1 MPRCH
6 SLSGCNGETYA
17 VSERAALYSFM
28 FHMLQPSNRYD
39 QRFDWCLRGTTSGL
53 QVAAGVFCVFSGLQR
68 QDDVTFLSKIHIYC
82 FLLSYLV
89 ALSCELFLVVRRQST
104 TTHAILAGAA
114 FAGFFAHT
122 AYLISRSQTAGLPP
136 LLSSQQ
142 DWLLVLAW
150 IGVLLYLVLLVTHRQ
165 LAHGVFMLP
174 AILLLVIVAV
184 FVSRQP
190 TGNLDQLAL
199 RRLGMFHAASLVMG
213 IAAVVG
219 AAISGLM
226 YLLHHHRL
234 RSRTGWLQRLTLPSL
249 ENLTA
254 VNRWMVV
261 FSVPCLSIGLVT
273 GFFLIFWSR
282 STNAGNSIRW
292 TDPTIITTMIVWL
305 AMIVVLV
312 RVLAGS
318 HQTGKSVAQLSL
330 LSAGFL
336 LTTVLGPMILSGS
349 GNLST
354 FHSGS
359 TVPKTSNVDNAPADA
374 DPGRKGVPQ

>member
-1 MPRCH
+1 M
-6 SLSGCNGETYA
+6 
-17 VSERAALYSFM
+17 SF
-28 FHMLQPSNRYD
+28 LA
-39 QRFDWCLRGTTSGL
+39 
-53 QVAAGVFCVFSGLQR
+53 QVQ
-68 QDDVTFLSKIHIYC
+68 IYC
-82 FLLSYLV
+82 FLMSYAVSLIGETWLV
-89 ALSCELFLVVRRQST
+89 LRRQSSLVRFVVFT
-104 TTHAILAGAA
+104 FTV
-114 FAGFFAHT
+114 AGFLAHS
-122 AYLISRSQTAGLPP
+122 AYLITRSQSAGLPP

-150 IGVLLYLVLLVTHRQ
+150 IGGLLYLVLLLTHRQ
-165 LAHGVFMLP
+165 WAHGVFMLP
-174 AILLLVIVAV
+174 VILLLVIVAV
-184 FVSRQP
+184 FVSREA

-199 RRLGMFHAASLVMG
+199 RRLGMFHAASLVLG

-226 YLLHHHRL
+226 YLLHHQRL
-234 RSRTGWLQRLTLPSL
+234 RSRSGWLQRLALPSL

-254 VNRWMVV
+254 VNRWTVV
-261 FSVPCLSIGLVT
+261 FSVPCLTIGLVT
-273 GFFLIFWSR
+273 GFILIFWSR
-282 STNAGNSIRW
+282 SANAGNSIRW
-292 TDPTIITTMIVWL
+292 SDPTIITTVIVWI

-312 RVLAGS
+312 RVLVGS

-359 TVPKTSNVDNAPADA
+359 PVPKTGEVGSAPADA
-374 DPGRKGVPQ
+374 DPDRQDVPQ

>member
-1 MPRCH
+1 MGF
-6 SLSGCNGETYA
+6 LA
-17 VSERAALYSFM
+17 
-28 FHMLQPSNRYD
+28 
-39 QRFDWCLRGTTSGL
+39 
-53 QVAAGVFCVFSGLQR
+53 QVQ
-68 QDDVTFLSKIHIYC
+68 IYC
-82 FLLSYLV
+82 FLMSYAASLIGEV
-89 ALSCELFLVVRRQST
+89 WLLQHRQST
-104 TTHAILAGAA
+104 LARVVIIA
-114 FAGFFAHT
+114 FTAAGFLAHT
-122 AYLISRSQTAGLPP
+122 AYLVTQSQAAGLPP

-150 IGVLLYLVLLVTHRQ
+150 IGALLYMVLLLTHRQ

-184 FVSRQP
+184 FVSQKT

-199 RRLGMFHAASLVMG
+199 RRLGMFHAASLVLG

-234 RSRTGWLQRLTLPSL
+234 RSRTGWLQKLALPSL

-261 FSVPCLSIGLVT
+261 FSVPCLTIGLVT
-273 GFFLIFWSR
+273 GFILIFWSR
-282 STNAGNSIRW
+282 SANAGNSIRW
-292 TDPTIITTMIVWL
+292 TDPTIITTVIVWV
-305 AMIVVLV
+305 AMIVLLV

-359 TVPKTSNVDNAPADA
+359 PVPKTGNPDAAPVDA
-374 DPGRKGVPQ
+374 DPGRQEVP

>member
-1 MPRCH
+1 M
-6 SLSGCNGETYA
+6 
-17 VSERAALYSFM
+17 SF
-28 FHMLQPSNRYD
+28 LA
-39 QRFDWCLRGTTSGL
+39 
-53 QVAAGVFCVFSGLQR
+53 QVQ
-68 QDDVTFLSKIHIYC
+68 IYC
-82 FLLSYLV
+82 FLMSYAVSLIGETWLV
-89 ALSCELFLVVRRQST
+89 LRRQSSLVRFVVFT
-104 TTHAILAGAA
+104 FTV
-114 FAGFFAHT
+114 AGFLAHS
-122 AYLISRSQTAGLPP
+122 AYLITRSQSAGLPP

-150 IGVLLYLVLLVTHRQ
+150 IGGLLYLVLLLTHRPW
-165 LAHGVFMLP
+165 AHGVFMLP

-184 FVSRQP
+184 FVSREA

-199 RRLGMFHAASLVMG
+199 RRLGMFHAASLVLG

-226 YLLHHHRL
+226 YLLHHQRL
-234 RSRTGWLQRLTLPSL
+234 RSRSGWLQRLALPSL

-254 VNRWMVV
+254 VNRWTVV
-261 FSVPCLSIGLVT
+261 FSVPCLTIGLVT
-273 GFFLIFWSR
+273 GFILIFWSR
-282 STNAGNSIRW
+282 SANAGNSIRW
-292 TDPTIITTMIVWL
+292 SDPTIITTVIVWI

-312 RVLAGS
+312 RVLVGS

-359 TVPKTSNVDNAPADA
+359 PVPKTGDVDAASTDA
-374 DPGRKGVPQ
+374 DPDRQDVPQ

>member
-1 MPRCH
+1 MGF
-6 SLSGCNGETYA
+6 LA
-17 VSERAALYSFM
+17 
-28 FHMLQPSNRYD
+28 
-39 QRFDWCLRGTTSGL
+39 
-53 QVAAGVFCVFSGLQR
+53 QVQ
-68 QDDVTFLSKIHIYC
+68 IYC
-82 FLLSYLV
+82 FLMSYAASLIGEV
-89 ALSCELFLVVRRQST
+89 WLLQHRQST
-104 TTHAILAGAA
+104 LARVVIIA
-114 FAGFFAHT
+114 FTAAGFLAHT
-122 AYLISRSQTAGLPP
+122 AYLVTQSQAAGLPP

-150 IGVLLYLVLLVTHRQ
+150 IGALLYMVLLLTHRQ

-184 FVSRQP
+184 FVSQKT

-199 RRLGMFHAASLVMG
+199 RRLKMFHAASLVLG

-234 RSRTGWLQRLTLPSL
+234 RSRTGWLQKLALPSL

-261 FSVPCLSIGLVT
+261 FSVPCLTIGLVT
-273 GFFLIFWSR
+273 GFILIFWSR
-282 STNAGNSIRW
+282 SANAGNSIRW
-292 TDPTIITTMIVWL
+292 TDPTIITTVIVWV
-305 AMIVVLV
+305 AMIVLLV

-359 TVPKTSNVDNAPADA
+359 PVPKTGNPGAAPADA
-374 DPGRKGVPQ
+374 DSGRPDVPR

>member
-1 MPRCH
+1 M
-6 SLSGCNGETYA
+6 
-17 VSERAALYSFM
+17 SF
-28 FHMLQPSNRYD
+28 LA
-39 QRFDWCLRGTTSGL
+39 
-53 QVAAGVFCVFSGLQR
+53 QVQ
-68 QDDVTFLSKIHIYC
+68 IYC
-82 FLLSYLV
+82 FLMSYAASLIGEV
-89 ALSCELFLVVRRQST
+89 WLLLRRQST
-104 TTHAILAGAA
+104 LARVVIIA
-114 FAGFFAHT
+114 FTAAGFLAHT
-122 AYLISRSQTAGLPP
+122 AYLVTQSQAAGLPP

-150 IGVLLYLVLLVTHRQ
+150 IGGLLYLVLLLTHRQ

-184 FVSRQP
+184 FVSSEA
-190 TGNLDQLAL
+190 TGHLDQLAL
-199 RRLGMFHAASLVMG
+199 RRMGMFHAASLVLG

-261 FSVPCLSIGLVT
+261 FSVPCLTIGLVT
-273 GFFLIFWSR
+273 GFILIFWSR
-282 STNAGNSIRW
+282 STNAGNSISW
-292 TDPTIITTMIVWL
+292 TDPTIITTVVVWV
-305 AMIVVLV
+305 AMIVLLI

-359 TVPKTSNVDNAPADA
+359 PVLKTGDSGAAPTGTDS
-374 DPGRKGVPQ
+374 DRQDVRR

>member
-1 MPRCH
+1 M
-6 SLSGCNGETYA
+6 SYA
-17 VSERAALYSFM
+17 VSLIGET
-28 FHMLQPSNRYD
+28 
-39 QRFDWCLRGTTSGL
+39 W
-53 QVAAGVFCVFSGLQR
+53 
-68 QDDVTFLSKIHIYC
+68 
-82 FLLSYLV
+82 LV
-89 ALSCELFLVVRRQST
+89 LRRQSSLARVVVLAFT
-104 TTHAILAGAA
+104 LAG
-114 FAGFFAHT
+114 FLAHT
-122 AYLISRSQTAGLPP
+122 AYLITRSQTAGLPP

-150 IGVLLYLVLLVTHRQ
+150 IGGLLYLVLLLTHRQ
-165 LAHGVFMLP
+165 WAHGVFMLP

-184 FVSRQP
+184 FVSRQA

-199 RRLGMFHAASLVMG
+199 RRLGMFHAASLVLG

-226 YLLHHHRL
+226 YLLHHQRL
-234 RSRTGWLQRLTLPSL
+234 RSRSGWLHRLALPSL
-249 ENLTA
+249 EILTA

-261 FSVPCLSIGLVT
+261 FSVPCLTIGLVT
-273 GFFLIFWSR
+273 GFILIFWSR
-282 STNAGNSIRW
+282 SANAGNSIRW
-292 TDPTIITTMIVWL
+292 SDPTIITTVIVWV
-305 AMIVVLV
+305 AMIVVLI
-312 RVLAGS
+312 RVLVGS

-359 TVPKTSNVDNAPADA
+359 PVPKTVEVGATPADA
-374 DPGRKGVPQ
+374 DPERQDMPR

>member
-1 MPRCH
+1 M
-6 SLSGCNGETYA
+6 SYA
-17 VSERAALYSFM
+17 VSLIGET
-28 FHMLQPSNRYD
+28 
-39 QRFDWCLRGTTSGL
+39 W
-53 QVAAGVFCVFSGLQR
+53 
-68 QDDVTFLSKIHIYC
+68 
-82 FLLSYLV
+82 LV
-89 ALSCELFLVVRRQST
+89 LRRQSSLARVVVLAFT
-104 TTHAILAGAA
+104 LAG
-114 FAGFFAHT
+114 FLAHT
-122 AYLISRSQTAGLPP
+122 AYLITRSQTAGLPP

-150 IGVLLYLVLLVTHRQ
+150 IGGLLYLVLLLTHRQ
-165 LAHGVFMLP
+165 WAHGVFMLP

-184 FVSRQP
+184 FVSRQA

-199 RRLGMFHAASLVMG
+199 RRLGMFHAASLVLG

-226 YLLHHHRL
+226 YLLHHQRL
-234 RSRTGWLQRLTLPSL
+234 RSRSGWLHRLALPSL
-249 ENLTA
+249 EILTA

-261 FSVPCLSIGLVT
+261 FSVSCLTIGLVT
-273 GFFLIFWSR
+273 GFILIFWSR

-292 TDPTIITTMIVWL
+292 SDPTIITTVIVWV
-305 AMIVVLV
+305 AMIVVLI
-312 RVLAGS
+312 RVLVGS

-359 TVPKTSNVDNAPADA
+359 PVPKTVEVGAAPAASTSDRL
-374 DPGRKGVPQ
+374 DVPR

>member
-1 MPRCH
+1 MGF
-6 SLSGCNGETYA
+6 LA
-17 VSERAALYSFM
+17 
-28 FHMLQPSNRYD
+28 
-39 QRFDWCLRGTTSGL
+39 
-53 QVAAGVFCVFSGLQR
+53 QVQ
-68 QDDVTFLSKIHIYC
+68 IYC
-82 FLLSYLV
+82 FLMSYAVSLIGEV
-89 ALSCELFLVVRRQST
+89 WLLLRRQSS
-104 TTHAILAGAA
+104 LARVVVLA
-114 FAGFFAHT
+114 FTVAGFLAHT
-122 AYLISRSQTAGLPP
+122 AYLITRSQTAGLPP

-150 IGVLLYLVLLVTHRQ
+150 IGGLLYLVLLLTHRQ

-184 FVSRQP
+184 FVSRQA

-199 RRLGMFHAASLVMG
+199 RRLGMFHAASLVLG

-254 VNRWMVV
+254 INRWTVV
-261 FSVPCLSIGLVT
+261 FSVPCLTIGLVT
-273 GFFLIFWSR
+273 GFLLIFWSR
-282 STNAGNSIRW
+282 GIDGSNSIRW
-292 TDPTIITTMIVWL
+292 TDPTIITTVIVWV
-305 AMIVVLV
+305 AMIVVLI
-312 RVLAGS
+312 RVLTSS
-318 HQTGKSVAQLSL
+318 HQTGKAVAQLSL

-359 TVPKTSNVDNAPADA
+359 PVPKPGDVEAAPADV
-374 DPGRKGVPQ
+374 VPDRQDVPR